1 MVQPKFFYGWWVT
14 LAFSVM
20 VFLSSGIRFTVGPFL
35 KPVVD
40 ELDIDRGSF
49 SLVISLS
56 LFLFGAFMP
65 VVGRLVDRV
74 GSRPVVIGGSLL
86 LAAALIG
93 TGRATALWQL
103 FLFYGVL
110 VALGLSTIGQVVSS
124 AVVTRWFVKRRG
136 AAVGVLSGASMA
148 GMSFLVP
155 LVMWL
160 ILAYGWRHAY
170 ALLGLST
177 LLVVLPLALWVV
189 RDSPEEMGVYPD
201 GQTRA
206 GWEVGK
212 SDETPAERT
221 KLGDALQ
228 ARSFWQITG
237 GLFTCGFSMS
247 LLSAHGVPMLTDHGF
262 HPMVAA
268 SAFGSLGGASI
279 IGSVILGVL
288 SDRFGRTPV
297 LSLIYLLRALA
308 FTMLFLVRDPLML
321 IVVAAIG
328 GFGMAG
334 SMGMSSALT
343 GDLFGR
349 FSVGS
354 IFGVIFL
361 SHQTGAALGSWLAGF
376 LFDLTGGYGAAFTV
390 ACALLLVGATLSIT
404 IDERRQRAP
413 ALTPARAVPEL

>member
-1 MVQPKFFYGWWVT
+1 
-14 LAFSVM
+14 
-20 VFLSSGIRFTVGPFL
+20 
-35 KPVVD
+35 
-40 ELDIDRGSF
+40 
-49 SLVISLS
+49 
-56 LFLFGAFMP
+56 
-65 VVGRLVDRV
+65 
-74 GSRPVVIGGSLL
+74 
-86 LAAALIG
+86 
-93 TGRATALWQL
+93 
-103 FLFYGVL
+103 
-110 VALGLSTIGQVVSS
+110 
-124 AVVTRWFVKRRG
+124 
-136 AAVGVLSGASMA
+136 
-148 GMSFLVP
+148 
-155 LVMWL
+155 
-160 ILAYGWRHAY
+160 
-170 ALLGLST
+170 
-177 LLVVLPLALWVV
+177 
-189 RDSPEEMGVYPD
+189 
-201 GQTRA
+201 
-206 GWEVGK
+206 
-212 SDETPAERT
+212 
-221 KLGDALQ
+221 
-228 ARSFWQITG
+228 
-237 GLFTCGFSMS
+237 
-247 LLSAHGVPMLTDHGF
+247 MLTDHGF

-288 SDRFGRTPV
+288 SDRFGRTPI
-297 LSLIYLLRALA
+297 LSLIYVLRALA

-321 IVVAAIG
+321 TVVAAIG

>member
-1 MVQPKFFYGWWVT
+1 MVQPNFFYGWWVT

-40 ELDIDRGSF
+40 ELDIDRASF

-86 LAAALIG
+86 LAGALIG

-155 LVMWL
+155 VVMWL

-177 LLVVLPLALWVV
+177 LLTVLPLALWVV

-228 ARSFWQITG
+228 ARSFWQIAG

-279 IGSVILGVL
+279 VGSVILGLL
-288 SDRFGRTPV
+288 SDRFGRTPI

-321 IVVAAIG
+321 TVVAAIG